1 MTASMIT
8 MTAITV
14 ILCVL
19 AILSSRKMELVP
31 SGLQNVME
39 LVVEKLYGFF
49 SEIIGE
55 KICRKYLCVVGTL
68 LIVILL
74 YNYSGLL
81 PLAGKLPF
89 LKAPTGSING
99 PAGLAIVVF
108 FAVQII
114 GMRENHGIRF
124 YKHLFTPVAFVFPLM
139 VLEEFVHPL
148 SLTLRLY
155 GNVFG
160 EESVIEALSELV
172 PIGVPVVM
180 QALSILMGAIQ
191 ALVFSLLSAIYI
203 QEAVEA
209 LEE

>member
-39 LVVEKLYGFF
+39 LAVEKLHAFF
-49 SEIIGE
+49 SDIMGE
-55 KICRKYLCVVGTL
+55 KICRKYLPLVGTL
-68 LIVILL
+68 FIVVML

-81 PLAGKLPF
+81 PLSGKLPF

-108 FAVQII
+108 FAVQVI
-114 GMRENHGIRF
+114 GMRENHGIRY
-124 YKHLFTPVAFVFPLM
+124 YKHLFTPIAFVFPLM

-160 EESVIEALSELV
+160 EESVIEALAELV

-180 QALSILMGAIQ
+180 QALSLLMGAIQ

-203 QEAVEA
+203 QEAAEP
-209 LEE
+209 LDE